1 MYKVGLTGGIGSGK
15 TTVAKVFKQLGV
27 SVYSSDDMAKAIM
40 VSNTDLVLKITELFG
55 VESYTNGSLNRA
67 FIAAKVFSDST
78 QLKLLNA
85 IVHPALKMDFELW
98 CLAQKGTY
106 RVKEAAILFESKAHL
121 GLDKVILVS
130 APEDLRINR
139 VLKRDSATKEAV
151 KLRMDKQWSDAKKR
165 SLADFEIVND
175 EKESILTQV
184 IALHN
189 NLNKPT

>member
-27 SVYSSDDMAKAIM
+27 SVYSSDDRAKAIM
-40 VSNTDLVLKITELFG
+40 LSNRDLVLKITELFG
-55 VESYTNGSLNRA
+55 IDSYTNGSLNRA
-67 FIAAKVFSDST
+67 FIAGKVFSDST
-78 QLKLLNA
+78 QLKMLNA
-85 IVHPALKMDFELW
+85 IVHPALKKDFELW

-106 RVKEAAILFESKAHL
+106 IVKEAAILFESKAHL

-130 APEDLRINR
+130 APENLRINR

-151 KLRMDKQWSDAKKR
+151 KFRMDKQWSDAKKR

-184 IALHN
+184 LAIHKN
-189 NLNKPT
+189 FNKPT